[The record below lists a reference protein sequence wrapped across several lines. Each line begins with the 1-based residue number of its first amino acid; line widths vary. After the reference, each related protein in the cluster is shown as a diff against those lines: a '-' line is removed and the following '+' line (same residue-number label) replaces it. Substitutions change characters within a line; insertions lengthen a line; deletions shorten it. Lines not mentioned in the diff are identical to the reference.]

1 MLLEYF
7 GKMGNMHLQSFFKF
21 GIPIMILF
29 VYIMSSKE
37 INFQWLMVNNGPKK
51 VAFNGY

>member
-1 MLLEYF
+1 MLL
-7 GKMGNMHLQSFFKF
+7 NMHLQSFLKY
-21 GIPIMILF
+21 GILIMILF

-37 INFQWLMVNNGPKK
+37 INLQRLMVYNGPKK